1 MKKKK
6 IVFSFGRF
14 NPPTTGHLLLASKV
28 KQEAMRRGADHIIF
42 GSSSQ
47 DRKKNPLSPRDKLRF
62 MKKVLKG
69 FNVMVDGSIASPFHA
84 LDHINKQGYTDVV
97 FVVGGDRVPEF
108 RKQMKKYVGPGKMY
122 KFQNFEVISAGERDP
137 DADDVT
143 GMSASKMRGAAAEGN
158 LDAFQLGIPSG
169 VSTHDVQMLFKKIQK
184 GMGVKPFVA
193 ESWFNLDEFNEFLS
207 EQNLK
212 DFDLGG
218 KGIDIPAVNN
228 AVWGTEGLKKKKK
241 KKKKVNIEKIFEI
254 SMQSRRK
261 MARNAKRT
269 AKRRAR
275 KRKIKEKRK
284 KSEGAIKKKAQ
295 KAAIA
300 KVRQKLIKGV
310 NWNDLSFSQRSKI
323 EDKLKTKKKAIARLS
338 KRLLPS
344 ARASEKER
352 LKRVRAKMTT
362 NDPAKAIE
370 KFEDINIDF
379 ENEIILEYSRSDIT
393 QQRQIAKDREKKA
406 KEKEA
411 NEKETSR
418 TATTS
423 NPWDD
428 VLIVS
433 TDDGKKELIVKSAY
447 KPDKHTLEVGSIGN
461 ENKGK
466 VNKAEASKLEL
477 DPDFWRTKTYTEL
490 VGWEEEQSKKTS
502 AAAKKVEQPV
512 SGEQPVE
519 EPLTPTQ
526 KRTQTN
532 INKAE
537 EIRSKTDAGM
547 AQDEWDRYQ
556 QGKEVELNQVT
567 DKMQKKVQK
576 LRGSKPKGKST
587 YPTDYKKSEDVEA
600 ALVNHSNGVWGNDL
614 SVGNVSDKDNA
625 KIQKTITLSQER
637 AEAYGLE
644 EGSVPGRMQTKIDDW
659 TNELD
664 GDEDYEWK
672 VIHAGKNIAGEKKVG
687 VSEYWKIFANKS
699 GPTSKSDMVYERC
712 HKETGKCERFGVSL
726 KMGNARL
733 VSSAPGET
741 ASLVNMAMG
750 VMNGGCK
757 EEDTS
762 EKCKSMFSKN
772 AETVKLVKELQ
783 KDILSEEGYFRT
795 GLGMG
800 PSKWF
805 TPAGGNYSG
814 PKPDWWYVSGPGAGG
829 NCWECSDKECTSD
842 CEEGLKGKPVELEHW
857 DNSPMAKRDPN
868 IKKNLIKLKQF
879 HADLSEK
886 LNVILNSNDEF
897 ADALFAEAAT
907 GKCKF
912 CNCCDGSC
920 NCECKTSKVA
930 QYMLQASPDGTN
942 AKMKSLDMCTDE
954 GKNTVRQ
961 MRKGA
966 KAEFSFKGNT
976 EEKTVRGYAKE
987 LDMDPEELRKLTGKK
1002 SLSSKLKLGNGKVY
1016 TALQLHT
1023 YENFEGFRDFFMLNE
1038 QENDAEREKDRQQ
1051 QFKNID
1057 GDLIKLLDYLN
1068 MEVSDVDIDVP
1079 EDWGDLEEIEEESNK
1094 FTDINI
1100 DGKKKKIPLL
1110 KIPDDDDDAINLA
1123 LAPEEE
1129 EQLFGE
1135 EVQINLEFSKLVQ
1148 EYTSPEQFKKDGV
1161 NEEYKKK
1168 NVRRKMLTFTEQ
1180 TENTNQEIPYEFKD
1194 SSTHG
1199 MGTFATKD
1207 INENDTVGLYYLN
1220 LLNENKN
1227 APQFQRTDFC
1237 RFTNH
1242 SQHIP
1247 NVALIKES
1255 DGNFYTYATREIQKG
1270 EELLVDYFDVYEQ
1283 IMPSLGS
1290 YGEVIPEVL
1299 RWTEG
1304 YENME
1309 IPPDSFGDLRD
1320 ELQYFSEINEAV
1332 DVVTGVEENISIT
1345 GHNKKG
1351 HVIGG
1356 FYVHGG
1362 KNDPEIARK
1371 IKSIKKNFGRN
1382 LHKIE
1387 VKKHGQNIQEPEFVT
1402 DSVASDMKDK
1412 IKDKIDDFK
1421 FYTSSS
1427 QTKIRKKEKERKK
1440 RVRKSNKKI
1449 GIIPEG
1455 AGDASASASETDAN
1469 RAAYLKQYGAK
1480 PEQRKR
1486 RSARTNAR
1494 NKMIRSGRASV
1505 GDGKDLDHR
1514 DGNPLNNSSK
1524 NLRMVNRSF
1533 NRGRD
1538 NNKWRK
1544 TNEEHGAGE
1553 IGTEKLLKRYIKD
1566 TPFMKIIKD
1575 KNGK

>member
-447 KPDKHTLEVGSIGN
+447 KPDKHTLEMGSIGN

-477 DPDFWRTKTYTEL
+477 DPDFHRTKTYTEL
-490 VGWEEEQSKKTS
+490 VGWEEEQSKKQRKAADEKEAQRSAKSDDRGRGNKSGDIEQDNPLRGTAQDPKVVAASNAASIASADADEAEAKVRTARAKDELAQLKPQEGDGSVASPEEIQKKRAKMAEQKLKNGAKDKTDFKAVDIEAGVAVEFNRMQGHPDEIGNVSSDNMEMLDNSATLITSGVEKYGIVEES
-502 AAAKKVEQPV
+502 AAARVVRDSINPLIEELDPNGELQWHMEHSGSSMKGLKPSKHWLDNDATNATPKSDLVLVGINEKGERIERGISVKAGPSQLLSPTPEEANAIITGVFGKMISHCEGKSTEECKSLLQSETGTKENIDKLVKLIMDHNKMRFQTGKGVGPMGWFTPGGRYTRAEGKPDYWDVYGPGSKCKKNKLGNVNPDCATSWE
-512 SGEQPVE
+512 SLEGE
-519 EPLTPTQ
+519 EP
-526 KRTQTN
+526 
-532 INKAE
+532 KAE
-537 EIRSKTDAGM
+537 HWKGTDAGYDQNVID
-547 AQDEWDRYQ
+547 AIHDSAEYR
-556 QGKEVELNQVT
+556 EELNAS
-567 DKMQKKVQK
+567 MNEI
-576 LRGSKPKGKST
+576 LNESKEFTLGLIH
-587 YPTDYKKSEDVEA
+587 EA
-600 ALVNHSNGVWGNDL
+600 
-614 SVGNVSDKDNA
+614 
-625 KIQKTITLSQER
+625 
-637 AEAYGLE
+637 
-644 EGSVPGRMQTKIDDW
+644 M
-659 TNELD
+659 
-664 GDEDYEWK
+664 
-672 VIHAGKNIAGEKKVG
+672 
-687 VSEYWKIFANKS
+687 
-699 GPTSKSDMVYERC
+699 
-712 HKETGKCERFGVSL
+712 TGCIKFC
-726 KMGNARL
+726 
-733 VSSAPGET
+733 
-741 ASLVNMAMG
+741 
-750 VMNGGCK
+750 GCC
-757 EEDTS
+757 DAD
-762 EKCKSMFSKN
+762 C
-772 AETVKLVKELQ
+772 
-783 KDILSEEGYFRT
+783 G
-795 GLGMG
+795 
-800 PSKWF
+800 
-805 TPAGGNYSG
+805 
-814 PKPDWWYVSGPGAGG
+814 
-829 NCWECSDKECTSD
+829 CTSAVPTHY
-842 CEEGLKGKPVELEHW
+842 LT
-857 DNSPMAKRDPN
+857 M
-868 IKKNLIKLKQF
+868 
-879 HADLSEK
+879 
-886 LNVILNSNDEF
+886 
-897 ADALFAEAAT
+897 
-907 GKCKF
+907 
-912 CNCCDGSC
+912 
-920 NCECKTSKVA
+920 
-930 QYMLQASPDGTN
+930 SPDGSN
-942 AKMKSLDMCTDE
+942 SAIREIDE
-954 GKNTVRQ
+954 QLLMDV
-961 MRKGA
+961 
-966 KAEFSFKGNT
+966 
-976 EEKTVRGYAKE
+976 AKE
-987 LDMDPEELRKLTGKK
+987 TLFNFQLKSSGRKEMREGRKQATGVYPSYIALRSQKKPKSKKPYASINDGVQPFLKYSNIFIKEDMDIKDAKR
-1002 SLSSKLKLGNGKVY
+1002 
-1016 TALQLHT
+1016 A
-1023 YENFEGFRDFFMLNE
+1023 F
-1038 QENDAEREKDRQQ
+1038 ENDLKNPGDIEEREKE
-1051 QFKNID
+1051 FKSVKGDPARLLNALNLKID
-1057 GDLIKLLDYLN
+1057 NVDTN
-1068 MEVSDVDIDVP
+1068 EVPWQDIGMMKP
-1079 EDWGDLEEIEEESNK
+1079 SNK
-1094 FTDINI
+1094 SNIVRI
-1100 DGKKKKIPLL
+1100 DGKMKRIPIMTF
-1110 KIPDDDDDAINLA
+1110 KEKDD
-1123 LAPEEE
+1123 
-1129 EQLFGE
+1129 
-1135 EVQINLEFSKLVQ
+1135 
-1148 EYTSPEQFKKDGV
+1148 V
-1161 NEEYKKK
+1161 NEEFQSIIEKAPAGWMKKQGHK
-1168 NVRRKMLTFTEQ
+1168 SRKSITDS
-1180 TENTNQEIPYEFKD
+1180 YEFKD

-1255 DGNFYTYATREIQKG
+1255 DGNFYTYATREIQEG